1 MLAARIQGRLN
12 GPQEFLAERAAVFR
26 QRRDLVVDRLNMC
39 AGLTCRRPEGAF
51 YVFASCAGTIGKK
64 TPSGDT
70 IETDLDFAAFLLAE
84 AQVAVVPGT
93 AFGLA
98 PYFRVSYATST
109 EALEEACD
117 RIEAACAKLV

>member
-1 MLAARIQGRLN
+1 MRRIW
-12 GPQEFLAERAAVFR
+12 
-26 QRRDLVVDRLNMC
+26 
-39 AGLTCRRPEGAF
+39 T
-51 YVFASCAGTIGKK
+51 
-64 TPSGDT
+64 
-70 IETDLDFAAFLLAE
+70 FAAYLLDE

>member
-1 MLAARIQGRLN
+1 M
-12 GPQEFLAERAAVFR
+12 
-26 QRRDLVVDRLNMC
+26 
-39 AGLTCRRPEGAF
+39 
-51 YVFASCAGTIGKK
+51 FASCAGTIGKK
-64 TPSGDT
+64 TPAVT
-70 IETDLDFAAFLLAE
+70 PLRRIWTLRPICLDE